1 MSQNEFINGEITIGG
16 GETKSYVFLAN
27 ALQQIT
33 SQHSADIHLH
43 LYSGNA
49 DDVIERLDKGL
60 LDFGLIIEPAPKQ
73 KYSYLTLPVVDTW
86 GLITVKDHPLAT
98 KNVITAADLK
108 KNLYLFLDKHKFRAN
123 SLIGSKQNLDQFR
136 IVGTYN
142 LLYNASLMVEAGL
155 GSALSIDG
163 ILETKQT
170 NLRFIP
176 LYPALTAKI
185 SLIWRKIQFFPQL
198 LHYF

>member
-1 MSQNEFINGEITIGG
+1 MELRVIHYFLAVVQEKTISGAAKQLHVSQPTLSKQLKELEEELGVTLFIRGNRQIQLTPEGEYLAKQGQDILSLANKTVTNLSQNEFINGEITIGG
-16 GETKSYVFLAN
+16 GETKAMSFLAN

-73 KYSYLTLPVVDTW
+73 KYSYLTLPIVDTW

-98 KNVITAADLK
+98 
-108 KNLYLFLDKHKFRAN
+108 
-123 SLIGSKQNLDQFR
+123 
-136 IVGTYN
+136 
-142 LLYNASLMVEAGL
+142 
-155 GSALSIDG
+155 
-163 ILETKQT
+163 
-170 NLRFIP
+170 
-176 LYPALTAKI
+176 
-185 SLIWRKIQFFPQL
+185 
-198 LHYF
+198 